1 MLCAET
7 PVQLAAMVCSVPHEY
22 RCPSLRGGPARK
34 DALRDATAAKRD
46 ARAEQASESKPAAQS
61 GRAQQREKLL
71 RAGTRTRA
79 DMYGQSGGAG
89 GEAVV
94 DVLYQCHMYAS
105 VSESPA
111 QRDETAHRPLTPQS
125 VLPRTCPG
133 ANRRAGFGCLRSG
146 VFFAPDS
153 VSPRS
158 ESPSRARSILHTTP
172 CLAGSLDV
180 RARRPLFSSLHSSLN
195 THPLPLDTQEKRR
208 LDDNHGDQ
216 PVDSIASIAA
226 HSENRVRFGCS
237 TACCEPPLFQDARA
251 PTTTALVAYK
261 PLA

>member
-1 MLCAET
+1 MRRRRNAT
-7 PVQLAAMVCSVPHEY
+7 PEPNKHPRASQQPNPDAHNNEVGERGPYAQGQDSCRYGRTERRSGRRGGG
-22 RCPSLRGGPARK
+22 RCPI
-34 DALRDATAAKRD
+34 
-46 ARAEQASESKPAAQS
+46 
-61 GRAQQREKLL
+61 
-71 RAGTRTRA
+71 
-79 DMYGQSGGAG
+79 
-89 GEAVV
+89 
-94 DVLYQCHMYAS
+94 S
-105 VSESPA
+105 VSYVRQCVRVPA

-153 VSPRS
+153 VSPRP

-195 THPLPLDTQEKRR
+195 THPPPLDTQEKRR

-226 HSENRVRFGCS
+226 HPENRVRFGCS

-251 PTTTALVAYK
+251 PTTTALVAYNRTHNG
-261 PLA
+261 